1 MSAADPFDYA
11 DDDADDEAAF
21 WRDQRAAADTLP
33 GTNPYAEWIADER
46 RTAFTVPCP
55 VCRVAVNQ
63 PCIRVA
69 GNPTQ
74 PVQPPEPIRKYPA
87 HTPRVLAA
95 RRKLAT
101 A

>member
-21 WRDQRAAADTLP
+21 WRDQR
-33 GTNPYAEWIADER
+33 
-46 RTAFTVPCP
+46 P